1 MRNTIRTP
9 RHTRACFA
17 ARASSCWDFVVFVVV
32 GGGMTMKQYCSL
44 LEREKDRVGISLVGS
59 FCVRFSRCQEQYI
72 SRMM

>member
-44 LEREKDRVGISLVGS
+44 LEREKDRVGISLELVVFAFAFHAAKS
-59 FCVRFSRCQEQYI
+59 ST
-72 SRMM
+72 